1 MLDETL
7 RELNIKDLKAGI
19 FNIKYQLNPPSVN
32 ILDLDKI
39 PENYKLPQ
47 EVKIDKK
54 AILQDIKAGQVIE
67 GVEITQSEGMR
78 VK

>member
-1 MLDETL
+1 
-7 RELNIKDLKAGI
+7 
-19 FNIKYQLNPPSVN
+19 VN
-32 ILDLDKI
+32 ILGLDKI
-39 PENYKLPQ
+39 PDNYKLPQ